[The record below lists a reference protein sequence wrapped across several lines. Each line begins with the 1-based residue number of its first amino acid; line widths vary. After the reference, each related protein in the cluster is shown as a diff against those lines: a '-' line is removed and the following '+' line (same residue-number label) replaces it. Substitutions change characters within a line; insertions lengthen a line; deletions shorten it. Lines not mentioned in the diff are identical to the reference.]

1 MRPAVGKST
10 DLSLVSDRKAKS
22 GQPALVIACSPLTG
36 RAFFHVS
43 RDGTTRTRVN
53 SDDANVVGSD
63 PVVAREAQLCPWAR
77 FCRLAKR
84 TFGNRTAPVRA
95 SKLIAYYCSCIRMHP
110 SGYPHSVLLQS
121 PLPGSHAHNIDDDT
135 NSQSCVHQ
143 ETASPQTDAT
153 WSCLRDG
160 TLYFTA
166 SNHDLSSASI
176 LAYSL
181 ALALCPGNLS
191 PGCRATVM
199 FAHLDSLD
207 GLCVGSAAPW
217 AAHQPQGF

>member
-1 MRPAVGKST
+1 MEAE
-10 DLSLVSDRKAKS
+10 LAEEHRKADEWWQHLCDTTTAGLQQIEEDEKREL
-22 GQPALVIACSPLTG
+22 QQTEIPA
-36 RAFFHVS
+36 
-43 RDGTTRTRVN
+43 
-53 SDDANVVGSD
+53 
-63 PVVAREAQLCPWAR
+63 W
-77 FCRLAKR
+77 
-84 TFGNRTAPVRA
+84 TAGV
-95 SKLIAYYCSCIRMHP
+95 
-110 SGYPHSVLLQS
+110 
-121 PLPGSHAHNIDDDT
+121 D
-135 NSQSCVHQ
+135 HQ
-143 ETASPQTDAT
+143 ETASPQTDST

-191 PGCRATVM
+191 PGCRATAL

>member
-1 MRPAVGKST
+1 M
-10 DLSLVSDRKAKS
+10 SDRKAKS

-63 PVVAREAQLCPWAR
+63 PVVAREAQLCPWAH

-84 TFGNRTAPVRA
+84 TFGNLTAPVRA

-135 NSQSCVHQ
+135 NSQSCVLPIYGSPNSDKGSKFTTRKQ
-143 ETASPQTDAT
+143 PENCEMENRGLGVGWARLWNDCGDKNGDQSETGRAGQ
-153 WSCLRDG
+153 RHIYNVG
-160 TLYFTA
+160 GY
-166 SNHDLSSASI
+166 SAPS
-176 LAYSL
+176 A
-181 ALALCPGNLS
+181 
-191 PGCRATVM
+191 GC
-199 FAHLDSLD
+199 
-207 GLCVGSAAPW
+207 
-217 AAHQPQGF
+217 Q